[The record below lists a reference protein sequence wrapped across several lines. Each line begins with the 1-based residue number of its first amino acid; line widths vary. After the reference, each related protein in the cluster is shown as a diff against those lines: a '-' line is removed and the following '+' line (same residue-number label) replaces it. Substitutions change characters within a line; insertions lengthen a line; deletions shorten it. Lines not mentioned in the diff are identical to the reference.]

1 MIMKRILLSVLILL
15 SVSVQAQDRLSF
27 EDAIVMGLENNLAI
41 KISRKTSEVS
51 ANNYDKSIGGLLPR
65 VSLSATKSFSEQD
78 VKQQLARDNQVN
90 EINNAKTNNL
100 NISPTLNWTIFDGL
114 GMFHTRDRLRT
125 EMELGSDDLKIQI
138 ENNIAQIASAY
149 YRVVLETER
158 LRVFQQALQLSGER
172 VELART
178 QYEVGRASKLVLL
191 QAQVDYNS
199 DSSALLSQKVL
210 INNGKVNLNQLM
222 GAELNQDYLVSNEFD
237 IDEVLMLNS
246 LLDSAE
252 LNNPSVVR
260 AQRSREVNYL
270 QLKELNAQKLPQVS
284 VNFGYSYNDRNSDA
298 GAVLSNTATGINYGI
313 GASWNIFNGFDLK
326 RREQNAK
333 IQIEIA
339 DLQIQSLRQS
349 LEADIRRGYVNYSNG
364 LSLASLEELNLEV
377 ARENYDIA
385 LERYKVGNSNAIEL
399 REAQVALVQAEIR
412 KISAEF
418 NVKLAEIELKRLAG
432 KNLRYNQKLK
442 ICA

>member
-1 MIMKRILLSVLILL
+1 MKRILLAISFF
-15 SVSVQAQDRLSF
+15 VSISIQAQEKLTF
-27 EDAIVMGLENNLAI
+27 QDAVAIGLENNLAI

-51 ANNYDKSIGGLLPR
+51 ANNYDKSIGGLLPT
-65 VSLSATKSFSEQD
+65 VSLSASKSFSEQN
-78 VKQQLARDNQVN
+78 VKQQLARDNQIN

-100 NISPTLNWTIFDGL
+100 NISPTLNWTIFDGF
-114 GMFHTRDRLRT
+114 GMFHTRDRLET
-125 EMELGSDDLKIQI
+125 EMELGMDDLKIQI

-158 LRVFQQALQLSGER
+158 LRVFQQALELSRER
-172 VELART
+172 VELAKT
-178 QYEVGRASKLVLL
+178 QYEVGKASKLVYL

-199 DSSALLSQKVL
+199 DSSALLSQNEL

-222 GAELNQDYLVSNEFD
+222 GRTLDMDFSVNNEFE
-237 IDEVLMLNS
+237 INERLTLNT
-246 LLDSAE
+246 LLDSADI
-252 LNNPSVVR
+252 NNPSVVR
-260 AQRSREVNYL
+260 AQRSREINYL
-270 QLKELNAQKLPQVS
+270 QLKELNAQKFPQIN
-284 VNFGYSYNDRNSDA
+284 VNFGYSYNNRNSDA
-298 GAVLSNTATGINYGI
+298 GAVLSNISNGINYGI

-333 IQIEIA
+333 IQIELA
-339 DLQIQSLRQS
+339 DLQLQTLQQS
-349 LEADIRRGYVNYSNG
+349 LEADIRRLYMNYSNG

-432 KNLRYNQKLK
+432 KNLR
-442 ICA
+442 

>member
-15 SVSVQAQDRLSF
+15 SVSVQAQVRLSF

-432 KNLRYNQKLK
+432 KNLRYN
-442 ICA
+442 

>member
-1 MIMKRILLSVLILL
+1 MKRIFLSALFIL
-15 SVSVQAQDRLSF
+15 SVSVQAQERLTF
-27 EDAIVMGLENNLAI
+27 QDAVAIGLENNLAI
-41 KISRKTSEVS
+41 KISRKTSEVA
-51 ANNYDKSIGGLLPR
+51 ANNYDKSIGGLLPTMS
-65 VSLSATKSFSEQD
+65 VSASKSFSEQD
-78 VKQQLARDNQVN
+78 VKQQLARDNQIN

-100 NISPTLNWTIFDGL
+100 NISPTLNWTIFDGF

-125 EMELGSDDLKIQI
+125 EAELGMDDLKIQI

-158 LRVFQQALQLSGER
+158 LRVFQQALELSGER

-222 GAELNQDYLVSNEFD
+222 GRMLDEDFSVNSEFEINER
-237 IDEVLMLNS
+237 LMLNA

-252 LNNPSVVR
+252 LNSPSVVR

-284 VNFGYSYNDRNSDA
+284 LNFGYTYNDRNSDA
-298 GAVLSNTATGINYGI
+298 GAVLSNISSGINYGI

-333 IQIEIA
+333 IQIELA
-339 DLQIQSLRQS
+339 DLQIQSLQQS

-432 KNLRYNQKLK
+432 NNLR
-442 ICA
+442 

>member
-1 MIMKRILLSVLILL
+1 MKRIFFSALFILSVL
-15 SVSVQAQDRLSF
+15 VQAQERLTF
-27 EDAIVMGLENNLAI
+27 QDAVAIGLENNLSI

-51 ANNYDKSIGGLLPR
+51 ANNYDKSIGGLLPTL
-65 VSLSATKSFSEQD
+65 SLSASKNFSEQD

-100 NISPTLNWTIFDGL
+100 NISPTLNWTIFDGF

-125 EMELGSDDLKIQI
+125 EAELGMDDLKIQI

-158 LRVFQQALQLSGER
+158 LRVFQQALELSGER

-222 GAELNQDYLVSNEFD
+222 GRQLDADFSVNSEFEINARLVLNA
-237 IDEVLMLNS
+237 

-252 LNNPSVVR
+252 LNNPAVVR

-284 VNFGYSYNDRNSDA
+284 LNFGYTYNDRNSDA
-298 GAVLSNTATGINYGI
+298 GAVLSNISSGINYGI

-326 RREQNAK
+326 RREQNAQ
-333 IQIEIA
+333 IQIELA
-339 DLQIQSLRQS
+339 DLQIQSLQQS

-432 KNLRYNQKLK
+432 NNLR
-442 ICA
+442 

>member
-1 MIMKRILLSVLILL
+1 MKRIFFSALFILSVL
-15 SVSVQAQDRLSF
+15 VQAQERLTF
-27 EDAIVMGLENNLAI
+27 QDAVAIGLENNLSI

-51 ANNYDKSIGGLLPR
+51 ANNYDKSIGGLLPTL
-65 VSLSATKSFSEQD
+65 SLSASKNFSEQD

-100 NISPTLNWTIFDGL
+100 NISPTLNWTIFDGF

-125 EMELGSDDLKIQI
+125 EAELGMDDLKIQI

-158 LRVFQQALQLSGER
+158 LRVFQQALELSGER

-222 GAELNQDYLVSNEFD
+222 GRELDADFSVNSEFEINARLV
-237 IDEVLMLNS
+237 LNA

-252 LNNPSVVR
+252 LNNPAVVR

-284 VNFGYSYNDRNSDA
+284 LNFGYTYNDRNSDA
-298 GAVLSNTATGINYGI
+298 GAVLSNISSGINYGI

-326 RREQNAK
+326 RREQNAQ
-333 IQIEIA
+333 IQIELA
-339 DLQIQSLRQS
+339 DLQIQSLQQS

-418 NVKLAEIELKRLAG
+418 NVKIAEIELKRLAG
-432 KNLRYNQKLK
+432 NNLR
-442 ICA
+442 

>member
-1 MIMKRILLSVLILL
+1 MKRIFFSALFILSVL
-15 SVSVQAQDRLSF
+15 VQAQERLTYQ
-27 EDAIVMGLENNLAI
+27 DAVAIGLENNLSI

-51 ANNYDKSIGGLLPR
+51 ANNYDKSIGGLLPTL
-65 VSLSATKSFSEQD
+65 SLSASKNFSEQD

-100 NISPTLNWTIFDGL
+100 NISPTLNWTIFDGF

-125 EMELGSDDLKIQI
+125 EADLGMDDLKIQI

-158 LRVFQQALQLSGER
+158 LRVFQQALELSGER

-222 GAELNQDYLVSNEFD
+222 GRDLDADFSVNNEFEIND
-237 IDEVLMLNS
+237 RLVLNT

-252 LNNPSVVR
+252 LNNPAVVR
-260 AQRSREVNYL
+260 AQRSREINYL

-284 VNFGYSYNDRNSDA
+284 LNFGYSYNNRNSDA
-298 GAVLSNTATGINYGI
+298 GAVLSNISSGINYGI

-326 RREQNAK
+326 RREQNAQ
-333 IQIEIA
+333 IQIELA
-339 DLQIQSLRQS
+339 ELQIQSLQQS

-377 ARENYDIA
+377 ARENYEIA

-418 NVKLAEIELKRLAG
+418 NVKIAEIELKRLAG
-432 KNLRYNQKLK
+432 NNLR
-442 ICA
+442 